1 MRIKIGITFSFLK
14 SQDGLFF
21 LKHQRILV
29 KRFDQVCRIIE
40 RENPDLDGVL
50 TNTTYNDKRKY
61 PDDRLRRLISHFNSP
76 RLRNSDLEST
86 DVLI

>member
-1 MRIKIGITFSFLK
+1 MPTRTGITFSFPGK
-14 SQDGLFF
+14 QDGLFF
-21 LKHQRILV
+21 QKPQRILV
-29 KRFDQVCRIIE
+29 RRLTMFVEIIE
-40 RENPDLDGVL
+40 RENPDLDCVL

-61 PDDRLRRLISHFNSP
+61 PDDRLRILISHFNSP